1 MTTPIAFSP
10 GATGS
15 VKPQHTNKMEVN
27 FYLILSLL
35 FHPSSIPALT
45 SDFSS
50 LQQIKD
56 RSRQTCD
63 QCLKPLLIPKLA
75 HKAAPILL
83 HSSALHDL
91 QHQLHGLLGGNRPF
105 EIRLV
110 FLETFEHGT
119 VFRQLFGGCYVEKG
133 RLDLFSK
140 REEGGGREYTWYSLG
155 RINHSRCDG

>member
-1 MTTPIAFSP
+1 MVFSL
-10 GATGS
+10 GVTS
-15 VKPQHTNKMEVN
+15 FVKPQHSIKTEDN
-27 FYLILSLL
+27 FYLNLNLP
-35 FHPSSIPALT
+35 FHPPSVPAQT

-50 LQQIKD
+50 PPQVKD

-63 QCLKPLLIPKLA
+63 ECLKPLFIPKLA

-83 HSSALHDL
+83 HSRAFHDL

-140 REEGGGREYTWYSLG
+140 REEGGREYTWYSLG